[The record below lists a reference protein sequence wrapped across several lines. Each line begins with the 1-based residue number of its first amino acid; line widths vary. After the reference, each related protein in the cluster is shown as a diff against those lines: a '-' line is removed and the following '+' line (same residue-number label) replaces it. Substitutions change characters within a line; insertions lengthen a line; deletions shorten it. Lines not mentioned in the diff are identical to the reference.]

1 MVIGIESLIAPWL
14 IIAKDVVVT
23 VTQTL
28 ASTEFYIDVTNDVLV
43 AVS

>member
-1 MVIGIESLIAPWL
+1 MVVGVNGLIATGL

-28 ASTEFYIDVTNDVLV
+28 ASTKFYIDVTYDMLV
-43 AVS
+43 TVS